1 MPHFEEKKAIIA
13 QRVMERKLQQQH
25 VEEEVP
31 EEEVA
36 APLDDI
42 LDDIVDAEFDYPEEE
57 VEDLDNLDLE
67 TLQNVFQGVYSEA
80 YTSYC
85 DGIDFD
91 DNPHA
96 VVGMVEHEDNP
107 EFALSEAWADGWL
120 SAHTD
125 ACMANLVLLAR
136 DMVES
141 DDPEKVTEIF
151 GSLVEAV
158 EVLGE
163 VLDFDTFAEN
173 WEGIIG

>member
-31 EEEVA
+31 EEEVST
-36 APLDDI
+36 PMDELLDDI
-42 LDDIVDAEFDYPEEE
+42 IDAEFDYPEEE
-57 VEDLDNLDLE
+57 VEGLELE
-67 TLQNVFQGVYSEA
+67 TLQNVFQVVHGDAYSAYCEGVE
-80 YTSYC
+80 
-85 DGIDFD
+85 FD

-96 VVGMVEHEDNP
+96 VAGMVEHEDNP

-136 DMVES
+136 DIVES
-141 DDPEKVTEIF
+141 DDPEKVIEIF
-151 GSLVEAV
+151 ASLVEAV

-163 VLDFDTFAEN
+163 VLDFDALAEN
-173 WEGIIG
+173 WEGVIG

>member
-31 EEEVA
+31 EEEVGT
-36 APLDDI
+36 LIDEV

-57 VEDLDNLDLE
+57 VEDLELE
-67 TLQNVFQGVYSEA
+67 SLQNVFQEVYSDA

-85 DGIDFD
+85 VGVDFD

-96 VVGMVEHEDNP
+96 VAGMVEHEDNP

-151 GSLVEAV
+151 SSLVEAV

-163 VLDFDTFAEN
+163 VLDFDTLAEN